1 MDNTPTTETYFQ
13 DIKFITL
20 NVRGLGVA
28 SKRQEIIQEISKFK
42 YDDIIAR
49 NLLHYAGDFNSWVV
63 EFNAQGGLSLSPSS
77 SRAGT
82 AIFVCD
88 TTNFLLENI
97 HHCTPDAGYAVA
109 LDIYK
114 NQCFYRI
121 ISVYFPSHIPSSL
134 EPLID

>member
-1 MDNTPTTETYFQ
+1 MDNIPTTETYFQ

-42 YDDIIAR
+42 YDV
-49 NLLHYAGDFNSWVV
+49 LLLQEIYCTMQEIFNSWVV
-63 EFNAQGGLSLSPSS
+63 EFKAQGGLSLSPSS

-82 AIFVCD
+82 AIFVRD

-97 HHCTPDAGYAVA
+97 HQCTPDAGYAVA
-109 LDIYK
+109 LDISK
-114 NQCFYRI
+114 KAMFLSN
-121 ISVYFPSHIPSSL
+121 YFGLLS
-134 EPLID
+134 